1 MSGNINKHGD
11 MGMFWGIG
19 VGPGPAGYLPLAAM
33 QALQQ
38 ADLIYVP
45 RARSAD
51 TSVALQCLDGV
62 AIDASRLREVEF
74 NMDPDRNVLREH
86 YARLGQDIAA
96 QLQGGR
102 SVAYLTIGDSMT
114 YSTYGYVLAAL
125 KDLLPQFAHRTFP
138 GITSY
143 AAAAAALGWPLG
155 VGKERTLILPCPDDA
170 VTLRQEIDSH
180 DIVVLMK
187 VGARLPWVM
196 ALLHEMGIAAHCAF
210 ARRIGLDGEV
220 LAHGLSD
227 LEVAGDHAVSGYL
240 ATMLIRKN
248 ALEKR
253 HEGIDPMPY
262 KQEIQETSTMRVAT

>member
-1 MSGNINKHGD
+1 MKPGI
-11 MGMFWGIG
+11 FWGIG

-51 TSVALQCLDGV
+51 TSVALQCLEGV
-62 AIDASRLREVEF
+62 AIATDRLREIEF

-86 YARLGQDIAA
+86 YAQLAQGIAA
-96 QLQGGR
+96 ELQAGR
-102 SVAYLTIGDSMT
+102 SVAYLTIGDTLT

-125 KDLLPQFAHRTFP
+125 RDLLPEFPHRTFP

-143 AAAAAALGWPLG
+143 ASAAAALDWPLG
-155 VGKERTLILPCPDDA
+155 VGKERTLILPCPDDPA
-170 VTLRQEIDSH
+170 GLQREIETH

-187 VGARLPWVM
+187 IGARLPWVL
-196 ALLHEMGIAAHCAF
+196 ALLKEMGIAGHCAF

-220 LAHGLSD
+220 LANDLSE
-227 LEVAGDHAVSGYL
+227 LEAGERDHAVSGYL
-240 ATMLIRKN
+240 ATMLIRKT

-253 HEGIDPMPY
+253 HR
-262 KQEIQETSTMRVAT
+262 T

>member
-1 MSGNINKHGD
+1 MSEHTTAAAHPA
-11 MGMFWGIG
+11 MFWGIG

-51 TSVALQCLDGV
+51 TSVALQCLQGV
-62 AIDASRLREVEF
+62 AVAAERLREVEF

-86 YARLGQDIAA
+86 YAQLAQDIAA
-96 QLQGGR
+96 ELQAGR
-102 SVAYLTIGDSMT
+102 SVAYLTIGDTLT
-114 YSTYGYVLAAL
+114 YSTYGYILAAL
-125 KDLLPQFAHRTFP
+125 KDLLPVFPHCTFP

-143 AAAAAALGWPLG
+143 ASAAAALDWPLG

-170 VTLRQEIDSH
+170 ATLRQEIDSH

-187 VGARLPWVM
+187 IGARLPWVL
-196 ALLHEMGIAAHCAF
+196 ALLKEMGIARHCAF
-210 ARRIGLDGEV
+210 ARRIGLAGEV
-220 LAHGLSD
+220 LAND
-227 LEVAGDHAVSGYL
+227 LRELQAGDGDHAVSGYL
-240 ATMLIRKN
+240 ATMLIRKT

-253 HEGIDPMPY
+253 H
-262 KQEIQETSTMRVAT
+262 QQ

>member
-1 MSGNINKHGD
+1 MSAHNTAPQP
-11 MGMFWGIG
+11 GMFWGIG

-51 TSVALQCLDGV
+51 TSVALQCLQGV
-62 AIDASRLREVEF
+62 AVAAERLREVEF

-86 YARLGQDIAA
+86 YAQLAQEIAA
-96 QLQGGR
+96 ELQAGR
-102 SVAYLTIGDSMT
+102 SVAYLTIGDTLT
-114 YSTYGYVLAAL
+114 YSTYGYILAAL
-125 KDLLPQFAHRTFP
+125 KDLLPDFPHRSFP

-143 AAAAAALGWPLG
+143 ASAAAALDWPLG

-170 VTLRQEIDSH
+170 ATLRQEIDSH

-187 VGARLPWVM
+187 IGARLPWVL
-196 ALLHEMGIAAHCAF
+196 ALLKEMGIAEHCAF

-220 LAHGLSD
+220 LASD
-227 LEVAGDHAVSGYL
+227 LRELQAGDRDHAVSGYL
-240 ATMLIRKN
+240 ATMLIRKT

-253 HEGIDPMPY
+253 H
-262 KQEIQETSTMRVAT
+262 QQ